1 MMNQQ
6 TPTNNIPLSSLFS
19 SDEIICGST
28 ELDEEELLHRLI
40 ERIGN
45 SGKLRDIEE
54 AFTIIIQLKCC
65 SLTYLLPEV
74 AVFHARIPGMKSLG
88 IALAVIPSGI
98 ECCWTTGETKTIKLV
113 VLVLTPHKEPGG
125 YMRTITAISKVCQRK
140 GFLTNIYKATEPE
153 KIWDYFDQEDMQ
165 LPEFVTA
172 GDIMRTTFH
181 SLRDTDSL
189 SEAIDAFCRYGIS
202 ELPVLDIDGDL
213 VGVVSEDELIRICL
227 PEYITWMEDL
237 SAILD
242 FQPFAEILLR
252 EKDMPVVEISILA
265 DRYATVEETTPAI
278 QVAKVMMRRDVRR
291 VLVVRENRLLG
302 IITIQD
308 FINKVMRA

>member
-1 MMNQQ
+1 MNQQ

-28 ELDEEELLHRLI
+28 ELDEEEMLHRLI

-74 AVFHARIPGMKSLG
+74 AVFHARIPSMKSLG

-172 GDIMRTTFH
+172 GDIMRTTF
-181 SLRDTDSL
+181 
-189 SEAIDAFCRYGIS
+189 
-202 ELPVLDIDGDL
+202 
-213 VGVVSEDELIRICL
+213 
-227 PEYITWMEDL
+227 
-237 SAILD
+237 
-242 FQPFAEILLR
+242 
-252 EKDMPVVEISILA
+252 
-265 DRYATVEETTPAI
+265 
-278 QVAKVMMRRDVRR
+278 
-291 VLVVRENRLLG
+291 
-302 IITIQD
+302 
-308 FINKVMRA
+308 